1 MAYFANVSAITV
13 YCTFLKWRLTVALCS
28 VITVLVHWSAVWKY
42 LSSLDYS
49 SKLQQEKVV
58 FKIFLGILSSNLW
71 CTHQKSDLVWI
82 YLCIQGENN
91 FVLHHHTSKRSRPF
105 PICWL
110 LENIPSEPEGD
121 NTKQVKRGSHASKC
135 IHTLKNVCLSAS
147 FSLPPYVQLTHT
159 HRRAHTSHCS
169 HSKYCVVRSH
179 CCVSRSLWAC

>member
-1 MAYFANVSAITV
+1 MSQQLQYIVLSLSGDSLLHCAQWLQCLCIDPQFESTWVVWT
-13 YCTFLKWRLTVALCS
+13 TALNCN
-28 VITVLVHWSAVWKY
+28 K
-42 LSSLDYS
+42 
-49 SKLQQEKVV
+49 KKVV

-159 HRRAHTSHCS
+159 HTSHCS